1 MPTPFLFSYRPFWS
15 YSAFIYLNY
24 EYICVYMNYEYLC
37 CICLPFFV
45 ILVGFRRE
53 KATGKAI
60 FLTETQKIP
69 KNRQQRLKALGDLTF
84 VLTYSPLQGDQTSQP

>member
-1 MPTPFLFSYRPFWS
+1 MFLMPTPFLFSYRPFWS

-24 EYICVYMNYEYLC
+24 EYICVYMNYENLC
-37 CICLPFFV
+37 YICLPFFV
-45 ILVGFRRE
+45 ILVGFRR
-53 KATGKAI
+53 GKAI

-69 KNRQQRLKALGDLTF
+69 KNRQQGLKALRDLTF